1 MTFIENKYC
10 KTYYIIIERAKSRV
24 LEEYGERHHIIPK
37 SLGGSN
43 KKDNLVKLTARE
55 HFICHLLLVKMTVG
69 KNKFKM
75 MKAVDLFRIKN
86 KHQDRYKINSRT
98 YEKLKKD
105 ASIAMS
111 YLTKGKPKH
120 TEYSKKLL
128 SESRI
133 GKESSFKGKSHTD
146 ESKKALSL
154 SRSKPCISPI
164 GERFA
169 STKEAGIAYKISSV
183 AIRNKIQSGKSGWRY
198 HHAARLATATRSR
211 RLPCCAN
218 V

>member
-1 MTFIENKYC
+1 
-10 KTYYIIIERAKSRV
+10 
-24 LEEYGERHHIIPK
+24 
-37 SLGGSN
+37 
-43 KKDNLVKLTARE
+43 
-55 HFICHLLLVKMTVG
+55 
-69 KNKFKM
+69 
-75 MKAVDLFRIKN
+75 
-86 KHQDRYKINSRT
+86 
-98 YEKLKKD
+98 
-105 ASIAMS
+105 MS

-198 HHAARLATATRSR
+198 ELEEHQLLVELKRKPKKSRKGIPQSKSHIENRMNSRLSNDDYYKDRQATIKRMSDAK
-211 RLPCCAN
+211 LKN
-218 V
+218 NHL